1 MEFPRVQDFI
11 LTIQQAV
18 SEKPRLVRQADSLC
32 RVIHDAYPN
41 IKIASSNGATKE
53 CLVFPE
59 LGYVLKWSMETRD
72 AEREVAV
79 YQKAVE
85 DNLGDFFPTT
95 ELAGYIV
102 PPHDEDDP
110 VAFVVQQLISTTVQK
125 IRWDEACGLRIRLTQ
140 IAKTVPDCR
149 VNQIARQFSK
159 ADQNGYRR
167 ELDELWA
174 KTAVSLYGKR
184 KCIALCEFVKKYHIN
199 DLHRSNIGY
208 IGVKPVL
215 LDFSGYGVQD
225 DLEF

>member
-18 SEKPRLVRQADSLC
+18 SEKPRLVKHADDLC
-32 RVIHDAYPN
+32 RVIHNAYPN

-79 YQKAVE
+79 YQEAVKA
-85 DNLGDFFPTT
+85 NLADFFPAT
-95 ELAGYIV
+95 ELAGYIIS
-102 PPHDEDDP
+102 PRDGEAI
-110 VAFVVQQLISTTVQK
+110 AFTAQQIISICASRVDWRET
-125 IRWDEACGLRIRLTQ
+125 GLHARLSR

-149 VNQIARQFSK
+149 VSQIERQFRK
-159 ADQNGYRR
+159 ADLNGYGRN
-167 ELDELWA
+167 LNELWA
-174 KTAVSLYGKR
+174 KVAVSIYGKR
-184 KCIALCEFVKKYHIN
+184 KVIALCEFVKKYHIN
-199 DLHRSNIGY
+199 DLHGSNIGY
-208 IGVKPVL
+208 IGISPII
-215 LDFSGYGVQD
+215 LDFSGYGVCD

>member
-18 SEKPRLVRQADSLC
+18 SEKPRFVKRANDLC
-32 RVIHDAYPN
+32 RVIHNAYPN
-41 IKIASSNGATKE
+41 VKIITSNGATKE

-85 DNLGDFFPTT
+85 ANLADFFPAT
-95 ELAGYIV
+95 ELAAYIV
-102 PPHDEDDP
+102 LPTTGEAI
-110 VAFVVQQLISTTVQK
+110 AFTAQQIISTNAHK
-125 IRWDEACGLRIRLTQ
+125 IMWSEGGLKTRLLR

-149 VNQIARQFSK
+149 TSQIERQFRK
-159 ADQNGYRR
+159 ADQNGCGRD
-167 ELDELWA
+167 LDGLWA
-174 KTAVSLYGKR
+174 KVAVSLHGKR
-184 KCIALCEFVKKYHIN
+184 KVIALCEFVKKYHIN
-199 DLHRSNIGY
+199 DLHSSNIGY
-208 IGVKPVL
+208 IGISPVI
-215 LDFSGYGVQD
+215 LDFSGYGVCD